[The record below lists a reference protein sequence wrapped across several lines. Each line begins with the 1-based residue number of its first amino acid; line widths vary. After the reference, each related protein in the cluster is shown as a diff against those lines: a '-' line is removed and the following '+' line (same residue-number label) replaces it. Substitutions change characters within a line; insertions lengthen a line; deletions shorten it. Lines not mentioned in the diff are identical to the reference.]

1 MKSPLRYPGGKTR
14 ACKTLLDIVDREGL
28 DTSEVVSPFT
38 GGASFE
44 FYLRETRGARLVLN
58 DKFTPLAT
66 FWTACK
72 HDKDRLCAVL
82 EDARAKGVTK
92 DDFKR
97 MRDTIMDEADTLE
110 RAKKYFVINRC
121 SFSGS
126 TLSGGFSEESS
137 KKRFTKSS
145 IDRVRALNLS
155 DVAIHEDDF
164 ASFLNVHGKGRKGF
178 VFVDPPYY
186 LESKS
191 KLYGKNGDL
200 HENFDHSGL
209 REALDR
215 VERDW
220 VLTYNDTPYIRELY
234 KDHRI
239 VDVSWTY
246 GMNSSKA
253 SSEIVILSSSRECTG
268 DALFPPSCEA
278 IE

>member
-1 MKSPLRYPGGKTR
+1 MKSPLRYPGGKTL

-44 FYLRETRGARLVLN
+44 FYLHETRGARLVLN
-58 DKFTPLAT
+58 DKFTPLVS

-72 HDKDRLCAVL
+72 HDKDRLCAAL
-82 EDARAKGVTK
+82 EDTHERGVSK

-97 MRDTIMDEADTLE
+97 MRDTIMGEADALE
-110 RAKKYFVINRC
+110 RAKNYFVINRC

-137 KKRFTKSS
+137 KKRFTRSC
-145 IDRVRALNLS
+145 IDRVRALDLS
-155 DVAIHEDDF
+155 DVAIHNDDF
-164 ASFLNVHGKGRKGF
+164 AAFLHTHGKGRKGF

-191 KLYGKNGDL
+191 KLYGKDGDL
-200 HENFDHSGL
+200 HENFDHVGL
-209 REALDR
+209 RAALDR

-220 VLTYNDTPYIRELY
+220 VLTYNDSPYIRELY
-234 KDHRI
+234 KDHDI
-239 VDVSWTY
+239 LDVAWSY

-253 SSEIVILSSSRECTG
+253 SSEIVIIKCTG
-268 DALFPPSCEA
+268 DARVHPSCEA